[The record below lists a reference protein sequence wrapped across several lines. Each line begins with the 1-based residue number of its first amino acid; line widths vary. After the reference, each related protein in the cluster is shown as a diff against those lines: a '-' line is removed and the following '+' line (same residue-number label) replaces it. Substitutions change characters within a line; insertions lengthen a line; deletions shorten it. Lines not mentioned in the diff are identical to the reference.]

1 MDTKEIRAGDLTGGT
16 VLVIHLPVGKGDA
29 DLREMRDYV
38 AESID
43 KGVLVLNANTAYKL
57 ERFPPL
63 GGVLVCTGGME
74 AGSGRPS
81 PGALLRE
88 RDVPQLSAQA
98 EGEEKRRILQR
109 LKEYR
114 AANGPG
120 CLEEVSQRTRT
131 RGGVLSVMTLRDVLN
146 GDAVLPVQDWRRIG
160 RALDKL
166 APPEVPPG
174 E

>member
-1 MDTKEIRAGDLTGGT
+1 MWLSLLTKACWSLTPILPISWSVSRHWAAFWSVPAAWRRAAAG
-16 VLVIHLPVGKGDA
+16 
-29 DLREMRDYV
+29 LRPGRCCGRGMCP
-38 AESID
+38 SC
-43 KGVLVLNANTAYKL
+43 
-57 ERFPPL
+57 PP
-63 GGVLVCTGGME
+63 
-74 AGSGRPS
+74 R
-81 PGALLRE
+81 R
-88 RDVPQLSAQA
+88 R
-98 EGEEKRRILQR
+98 EKRRILQR